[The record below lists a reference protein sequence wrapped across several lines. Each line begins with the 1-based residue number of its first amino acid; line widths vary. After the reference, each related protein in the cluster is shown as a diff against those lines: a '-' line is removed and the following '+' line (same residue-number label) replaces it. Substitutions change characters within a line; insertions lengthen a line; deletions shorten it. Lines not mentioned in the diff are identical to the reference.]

1 MINNNIRGGKPVS
14 TCIQCAQLLNIPV
27 SAFTS
32 LVPRLPPLARNYCV
46 TFELGRK
53 SRVESRGGPDK
64 LSSLRNNHMTILH
77 SSLHKYILAVH
88 DLHCI
93 PRYISFFIFIYLFF

>member
-1 MINNNIRGGKPVS
+1 MGKRVQKLLIYIFVRVS
-14 TCIQCAQLLNIPV
+14 RDV
-27 SAFTS
+27 
-32 LVPRLPPLARNYCV
+32 VVPPLH
-46 TFELGRK
+46 L
-53 SRVESRGGPDK
+53 GPDK

-93 PRYISFFIFIYLFF
+93 PRYISTYT

>member
-1 MINNNIRGGKPVS
+1 MVAVNIEHLWR
-14 TCIQCAQLLNIPV
+14 AQQALSMLWLLLILNICGVHSRPYHSYAKLHVV
-27 SAFTS
+27 SSDTGGPAMVHVSGAST
-32 LVPRLPPLARNYCV
+32 
-46 TFELGRK
+46 TQ
-53 SRVESRGGPDK
+53 GGPDK

-93 PRYISFFIFIYLFF
+93 PRYISTYT